1 MEAGAHLKT
10 TLKRNQAYRATGYG
24 VKGRTSNKDEDLR
37 RRLLE
42 FKTEFERL
50 NKENRKIQ
58 EENEQRIKG
67 SVKEKELLNETE
79 EQKVQ
84 DKVVED
90 YQKEKEAGQR
100 SKTEKQRIE
109 DSKSNNINNN
119 KKKINKEE
127 NSINFIEKE
136 EKSLRVMVIKALP
149 LRPSKNKTQGPC
161 VESRSPWE
169 LFPKDKL
176 RTFKGPLGLSC
187 NNKSQGVI
195 TKGKTKKSL
204 MGMATLKNKTQGPC
218 VKSRRPWGVFPKVK
232 LGTFDGPLDLSFEYQ
247 ASTTYS
253 TNPPLELKIL
263 DQVLPSVVLG
273 SKQDISR
280 LDDLRKE
287 HQKVSKLKEEAD
299 ERLKVLRSLKNEVED
314 DLFDLICRKTS
325 MSRRTSA
332 AGSTLPTRLPSIS
345 GGSTTDKR
353 KISPTTYETVTQGSS
368 IKPRTEHEELMKYIP
383 QPLQRLIKKIDNL
396 PKDGDC
402 GYNCV
407 AWSSGQGRGISTAEL
422 IRKHLSAELKKY
434 KKMNID
440 EDIRNTQAG
449 KSAGVAGWLK
459 MPLFGYAIAN
469 HLRSPLYC
477 FSLESMHT
485 YVPTKCSYSSYPL
498 FCMAFV
504 DTDHYVVLHFK
515 KFNETIPAPPI
526 DGWWL
531 RKSFSRN
538 KNVWLQSLENDL
550 KLFQK
555 LMPSASGELLLI

>member
-67 SVKEKELLNETE
+67 SVKEKELLNEIKKDPIVVAEIRRIVVSRRREGFKGLEQDKDSTRIKGQKSRRYRIKWLRTTRKKRSRAE
-79 EQKVQ
+79 EQ
-84 DKVVED
+84 DR
-90 YQKEKEAGQR
+90 EAENRGVKNKR
-100 SKTEKQRIE
+100 TVRRKALV
-109 DSKSNNINNN
+109 SKSNNINNN

-127 NSINFIEKE
+127 NKKE

-176 RTFKGPLGLSC
+176 RTFKADVPG
-187 NNKSQGVI
+187 
-195 TKGKTKKSL
+195 
-204 MGMATLKNKTQGPC
+204 
-218 VKSRRPWGVFPKVK
+218 GVFPKVK

-368 IKPRTEHEELMKYIP
+368 IKPRTEHEELMKYP

-422 IRKHLSAELKKY
+422 IRKHLSAELKNTKRY
-434 KKMNID
+434 
-440 EDIRNTQAG
+440 IRNTQAG

-504 DTDHYVVLHFK
+504 DTNHYVVLHFK